1 MVFVDGDKMPYS
13 LSELEA
19 MFGGHFLLKEI
30 AVPEGYRLVSD
41 EIRLEI
47 ASGANK
53 KVLLCN
59 NTYESGV
66 WAAPKLLVTATDT
79 IYVTQNYA
87 QGGTLREVQ
96 YYNPEDNST
105 TGTLFGVIFKYIG
118 EENGNRTDPDNWV
131 PVYGNSMDGY
141 SIVPGT
147 DKIQTAITAARAAVD
162 YGAVTFTLSAS
173 GAMQVTLENM
183 PGDIMTYN
191 RMLGDNAQNEA
202 QYTVGYCWTS
212 ASSLNDATTA
222 NTYRVITGEDEDPYG
237 LLETGYSGFDRAFG
251 STIHVPNLANCLF
264 AQKFNDVG
272 ALINGATF
280 ALYKVSE
287 EGGGIRYV
295 ADGDAEARIDLAA
308 DGNGDNKGTATVD
321 GVAGTYEIDAAT
333 GVITVAI
340 GVDAYTITPVGVET
354 TRPASDAGNPS
365 GEDGTATFSS
375 LLDGHY
381 YLREIA
387 APDGYALNTT
397 EVMVLVTDEA
407 VYANAG
413 TADDGVTVARGP
425 GYIASTLDQFASKAR
440 STTPCLGCMSRC
452 SYPKS
457 MTALRT

>member
-1 MVFVDGDKMPYS
+1 MCQTWPTVCS
-13 LSELEA
+13 
-19 MFGGHFLLKEI
+19 
-30 AVPEGYRLVSD
+30 
-41 EIRLEI
+41 
-47 ASGANK
+47 
-53 KVLLCN
+53 
-59 NTYESGV
+59 
-66 WAAPKLLVTATDT
+66 PK
-79 IYVTQNYA
+79 
-87 QGGTLREVQ
+87 
-96 YYNPEDNST
+96 
-105 TGTLFGVIFKYIG
+105 
-118 EENGNRTDPDNWV
+118 
-131 PVYGNSMDGY
+131 
-141 SIVPGT
+141 
-147 DKIQTAITAARAAVD
+147 
-162 YGAVTFTLSAS
+162 
-173 GAMQVTLENM
+173 
-183 PGDIMTYN
+183 
-191 RMLGDNAQNEA
+191 
-202 QYTVGYCWTS
+202 
-212 ASSLNDATTA
+212 
-222 NTYRVITGEDEDPYG
+222 
-237 LLETGYSGFDRAFG
+237 
-251 STIHVPNLANCLF
+251 
-264 AQKFNDVG
+264 KFNDVG